1 MIYLIGLGIGN
12 EGDISVR
19 GLDAC
24 RSSDQVF
31 LELYTA
37 KWPGDLKKLEKAV
50 GKKINMLQR
59 SDIEDHVSKLV
70 KIAKKKKVSVLVAGD
85 PLSATTH
92 LNVLMEARE
101 QKVKTEVIHS
111 SSILTAVAET
121 GLSLYNFGRTVTV
134 VAPTKDYAPTS
145 FYDYA
150 VANNNQGMHT
160 LFLLDIDMDTS
171 QAMEVLLMIEKEKK
185 KKLLSSDTKLIACSG
200 LGSGKS
206 VIQYRMAIDLL
217 KRPLEP
223 PAVLILPGKMHFTEE
238 EYIKSL

>member
-1 MIYLIGLGIGN
+1 MLYLIGLGIGN

-19 GLDAC
+19 GLEAC
-24 RSSDQVF
+24 RAADQVF
-31 LELYTA
+31 LELYTS

-50 GKKINMLQR
+50 KKKINMLQR

-70 KIAKKKKVSVLVAGD
+70 AMARKKEIAVLVPGD

-111 SSILTAVAET
+111 SSILTAVAES
-121 GLSLYNFGRTVTV
+121 GLSLYNFGRTVTI

-145 FYDYA
+145 FYDQA
-150 VANNNQGMHT
+150 VGNKNQGMHT
-160 LFLLDIDMDTS
+160 LFILDIDMDTS
-171 QAMEVLLMIEKEKK
+171 QGIEVLMRIEREKK
-185 KKLLSSDTKLIACSG
+185 KNLISSDTKLIACSG
-200 LGSGKS
+200 LGARDAR
-206 VIQYRMAIDLL
+206 IQYRMTIDLL
-217 KRPLEP
+217 KRPLES

-238 EYIKSL
+238 EYLKSL

>member
-1 MIYLIGLGIGN
+1 MLYLIGLGIGN
-12 EGDISVR
+12 EGDIPVR
-19 GLDAC
+19 GLEAC
-24 RSSDQVF
+24 RASDHVF

-37 KWPGDLKKLEKAV
+37 RWPGSLKKLEKAV

-59 SDIEDHVSKLV
+59 SDIEEHVSKLV
-70 KIAKKKKVSVLVAGD
+70 NLAKKKKVSVLVAGD

-92 LNVLMEARE
+92 LNVLMEAKE
-101 QKVKTEVIHS
+101 QKVRTEVIHS

-134 VAPTKDYAPTS
+134 VAPAKDYAPTS

-150 VANNNQGMHT
+150 VANSNQGMHT

-185 KKLLSSDTKLIACSG
+185 KKLFSSDTRLIACSG

-206 VIQYRMAIDLL
+206 VIRYRMAIDLL
-217 KRPLEP
+217 KRPLGP

-238 EYIKSL
+238 EYLKSL